1 MGGSAVFVVKRG
13 SDLLR
18 FAVFLLVVASLVW
31 YVVGRFGEWRAAQG
45 APAPGSSPGTALVD
59 GERPRDEPA
68 TGTDWPAS
76 PAVEL
81 SGGSEAEPAAA
92 QTGEGSDYF
101 AEFRIERERT
111 RGALGDRLKEIMAAP
126 GATDEVKAAVAAQ
139 YLELGHRA
147 ALESQAEAMVKARGF
162 NDVVVHLSQ
171 GSAQVVVK
179 AASLTQHEVAQVID
193 TVSRITG
200 VRATAVTVMARAQ

>member
-13 SDLLR
+13 PDLLR
-18 FAVFLLVVASLVW
+18 FLVFLVVVASLVW
-31 YVVGRFGEWRAAQG
+31 YVVGRFGEWRAAEG
-45 APAPGSSPGTALVD
+45 APPPGSSPGTALVD
-59 GERPRDEPA
+59 GERPQAEPA
-68 TGTDWPAS
+68 AAGDRRIGAPA
-76 PAVEL
+76 PE
-81 SGGSEAEPAAA
+81 GPGEAEPAAA

-111 RGALGDRLKEIMAAP
+111 RGALGDRLKEIMASP
-126 GATDEVKAAVAAQ
+126 GAAEEVKAAAAAQ
-139 YLELGHRA
+139 YLELGQRA

-162 NDVVVHLSQ
+162 SDVVVHLSQ

-179 AASLTQHEVAQVID
+179 AASLTQQEVAQVID

-200 VRATAVTVMARAQ
+200 VRATAITVMARAQ